1 MKFFQFS
8 IKQIIGLIALIALV
22 IAVWQWNLRPS
33 HGDWLAQTLPK
44 SVEKRNVDS
53 AERTIGLGADVDP
66 VSISL
71 LAVAVKHMDRPM
83 MDLLLVHGADPQRAI
98 LEVLRSGNAKLLEDF
113 LNRGAVPSWYDVMTL
128 IKNGDLNSL
137 QLLLPHI
144 ARVKEPDNSTIV
156 PNLAGHGDA
165 KGCER
170 LLYYALSAPDS
181 CRHELIEILLK
192 DHPQKSLIT
201 LEQAEW
207 NKQLDVIKQFITHGF
222 RYGLPEMIAL
232 GRVDEVQ
239 ALLQAQPQVVWDQ
252 QFRGQLNFGG
262 SGILALSLLYGHHE
276 ISRLL
281 LDAGVPTEGPSN
293 NRDILIFLAVSKPNF
308 DVLRQ
313 LLDCS
318 AGWYDGRNLDNGS
331 PLDYLLRSNVGQP
344 ECVRLLLDAGVPLN
358 EKVGTE
364 LTLAINGLGRC
375 NTQEYRRQIEI
386 VKILKLAGAC
396 QIADLI
402 VRPSI
407 DDYCRKKYGFQN
419 LDELLDSRSIP
430 K

>member
-1 MKFFQFS
+1 
-8 IKQIIGLIALIALV
+8 
-22 IAVWQWNLRPS
+22 
-33 HGDWLAQTLPK
+33 
-44 SVEKRNVDS
+44 
-53 AERTIGLGADVDP
+53 
-66 VSISL
+66 
-71 LAVAVKHMDRPM
+71 
-83 MDLLLVHGADPQRAI
+83 
-98 LEVLRSGNAKLLEDF
+98 
-113 LNRGAVPSWYDVMTL
+113 
-128 IKNGDLNSL
+128 
-137 QLLLPHI
+137 
-144 ARVKEPDNSTIV
+144 
-156 PNLAGHGDA
+156 
-165 KGCER
+165 
-170 LLYYALSAPDS
+170 
-181 CRHELIEILLK
+181 
-192 DHPQKSLIT
+192 
-201 LEQAEW
+201 
-207 NKQLDVIKQFITHGF
+207 
-222 RYGLPEMIAL
+222 
-232 GRVDEVQ
+232 
-239 ALLQAQPQVVWDQ
+239 
-252 QFRGQLNFGG
+252 
-262 SGILALSLLYGHHE
+262 
-276 ISRLL
+276 
-281 LDAGVPTEGPSN
+281 
-293 NRDILIFLAVSKPNF
+293 VSKPNF

-364 LTLAINGLGRC
+364 LTRAINGLGRC